1 MPDTFP
7 RDIAGFTD
15 PEETPEERA
24 EYFEQRY
31 KGLSPEQRAELE
43 AFDKE
48 NEEIKYLTELEEFG
62 LIERIRQGLGKP
74 SLIYVKNFIDQ
85 ENLRVIG

>member
-1 MPDTFP
+1 MGYAYDHDCPF
-7 RDIAGFTD
+7 
-15 PEETPEERA
+15 
-24 EYFEQRY
+24 
-31 KGLSPEQRAELE
+31 E
-43 AFDKE
+43 AFITNLD
-48 NEEIKYLTELEEFG
+48 EEGRVYIIFTLTAIRKAMYCSEKSAIKYLTELEEFG